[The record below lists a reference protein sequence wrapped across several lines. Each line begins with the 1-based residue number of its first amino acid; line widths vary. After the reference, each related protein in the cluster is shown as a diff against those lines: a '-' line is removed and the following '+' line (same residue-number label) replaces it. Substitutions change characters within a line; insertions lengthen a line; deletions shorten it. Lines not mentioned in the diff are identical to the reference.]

1 MSVTRTLD
9 RSERLS
15 TPHIVALVPAYNEE
29 ESIPDVIR
37 QTRKFASRVI
47 VCDDGSTDSTCRFSL
62 ESGAE
67 VIRHKKNV
75 GYGAA
80 LRTLFLRASDIQA
93 DAFVTVDSDGQ
104 HDSRF
109 IPALTESILKGE
121 ADLVIGSRFLSARFN
136 FTPPHRKIAIKLIN
150 RLFDPQRQHRF
161 TDLQSGFRAYNG
173 KAITI
178 TCPTRIGMGASTE
191 IIKRAVRTELRIRE
205 IPVPI
210 YYDGKPPS
218 LISSVLQFVDV
229 LRSTLAS
236 GVPNAPSSKPSE
248 YAG

>member
-1 MSVTRTLD
+1 
-9 RSERLS
+9 
-15 TPHIVALVPAYNEE
+15 VPAYNEE
-29 ESIPDVIR
+29 ESIPNVIR
-37 QTRKFASRVI
+37 QTRRFASRVI
-47 VCDDGSTDSTCRFSL
+47 VCDDGSTDSTCRLSL
-62 ESGAE
+62 NSGAE
-67 VIRHKKNV
+67 VIRHKKNA

-109 IPALTESILKGE
+109 IPALAEPILKGE
-121 ADLVIGSRFLSARFN
+121 ADLVIGSRFLSARLD

-150 RLFDPQRQHRF
+150 RLFDPQGQHRF
-161 TDLQSGFRAYNG
+161 TDLQSGFRAYNE
-173 KAITI
+173 KAIAT
-178 TCPTRIGMGASTE
+178 TCPTRTGMGASTE
-191 IIKRAVRTELRIRE
+191 IIRRAVRTELRIRE

-218 LISSVLQFVDV
+218 LINSVIQFVDV

-236 GVPNAPSSKPSE
+236 GLPNVPSSEPSKHS
-248 YAG
+248 G